1 MTAIGKKLVIV
12 GDGEGSERR
21 PRNVFGDGELA
32 DVPVPAVLENYV
44 ATIDVRAE
52 LALWDTAGQED
63 YDRLRPLSHLKLGAT
78 LLCFSIDSPDFLY
91 KPESWRPAVR
101 HVCASVSVIFAKV
114 MNPSNHLPMLADP
127 AMTKHKHGVPEEKTT
142 SVKTSAYGSPG
153 VLRQD
158 QGRRPQMSAIRK
170 KLVIVGDVEV
180 SETRSLS
187 VCSDGELAEDSVTTV
202 FENYVNTTEV
212 RLGVA
217 LWDAAGQEDYDR
229 LRPPWH
235 RDRDVVLMCFSI
247 DLRKFPDNSE
257 SGRREVRHFC
267 LSVYVIL
274 AWMMNPRNFS
284 LTLPDP
290 AMTKQKHAA
299 HHEGRALAE
308 ENNAYGSPGVLRQ
321 DQGWCVG
328 DVR

>member
-1 MTAIGKKLVIV
+1 
-12 GDGEGSERR
+12 
-21 PRNVFGDGELA
+21 
-32 DVPVPAVLENYV
+32 
-44 ATIDVRAE
+44 
-52 LALWDTAGQED
+52 
-63 YDRLRPLSHLKLGAT
+63 
-78 LLCFSIDSPDFLY
+78 
-91 KPESWRPAVR
+91 
-101 HVCASVSVIFAKV
+101 
-114 MNPSNHLPMLADP
+114 
-127 AMTKHKHGVPEEKTT
+127 
-142 SVKTSAYGSPG
+142 
-153 VLRQD
+153 
-158 QGRRPQMSAIRK
+158 MSAIRK

-187 VCSDGELAEDSVTTV
+187 VFSDGELAEDSVSTV

-217 LWDAAGQEDYDR
+217 LWDTAGQEDYDR

-257 SGRREVRHFC
+257 SGRREVRYFLPQRVRHPC
-267 LSVYVIL
+267 
-274 AWMMNPRNFS
+274 WMLNPRNFS

-308 ENNAYGSPGVLRQ
+308 ENNAYGSPGILRQ
-321 DQGWCVG
+321 DQRWCVG